1 MTDREVVIV
10 LDDDTS
16 MVRSLQRL
24 LDAHGF
30 DVRGYD
36 TAEEFLENAP
46 LHDARCLVLDINLN
60 GRSGVD
66 LRRHLTR
73 AGHSLPVIFITGSGR
88 EGTGRA
94 ALEAGCVALLNKPF
108 SAADF
113 IPVVRSAVYDGNARV
128 A

>member
-1 MTDREVVIV
+1 MADREVVIV

-24 LDAHGF
+24 LDAHGY

-73 AGHSLPVIFITGSGR
+73 AGSGR
-88 EGTGRA
+88 EGTAKA

-113 IPVVRSAVYDGNARV
+113 SPAVQSAVYGDAR
-128 A
+128 AA